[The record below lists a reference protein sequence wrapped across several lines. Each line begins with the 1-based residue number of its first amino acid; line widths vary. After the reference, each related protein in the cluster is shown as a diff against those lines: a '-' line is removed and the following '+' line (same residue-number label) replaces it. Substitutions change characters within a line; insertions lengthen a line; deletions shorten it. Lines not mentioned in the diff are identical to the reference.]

1 MKEAKFKLGDLVET
15 NWIGTGK
22 VTDVLYSASKDAYT
36 YQVTN
41 EEDEVDELFSEDDLK
56 VAPDTEYSMD
66 IKIDIAKNVLIATL
80 YEVKGEQ
87 MRPICKG
94 HGHLIHQGSVGIAQ
108 AASYACNR
116 LWKTIGGI
124 E

>member
-1 MKEAKFKLGDLVET
+1 MREAKFKIGDLVET
-15 NWIGTGK
+15 NWIGIGK

-80 YEVKGEQ
+80 YEVKGEKIN
-87 MRPICKG
+87 PICKG
-94 HGHLIHQGSVGIAQ
+94 HGHLIHQGAVGIAQ